1 MIPIP
6 FTVLWLIALIVF
18 RRHLLP
24 GKALSVR
31 CRVIALVVFA
41 VCQAAGSALCYS
53 GEDRADYTYN
63 YVTDYAVPRFGLA
76 ATIRLEAQYAIFGLP
91 DAPVIQVD
99 EPEPVFVV
107 ELAVVLMRL
116 VTSSSTP

>member
-1 MIPIP
+1 M
-6 FTVLWLIALIVF
+6 
-18 RRHLLP
+18 
-24 GKALSVR
+24 
-31 CRVIALVVFA
+31 
-41 VCQAAGSALCYS
+41 CQAAGSVLCYT

-99 EPEPVFVV
+99 EPVPG
-107 ELAVVLMRL
+107 
-116 VTSSSTP
+116 